1 MMLVLVHVFCLMGQY
16 TAIIALFVAIEMN
29 TDTHLAPE
37 SIIFYESIEYW
48 LSLPGVQVSVW
59 IDLNT

>member
-1 MMLVLVHVFCLMGQY
+1 MGQY